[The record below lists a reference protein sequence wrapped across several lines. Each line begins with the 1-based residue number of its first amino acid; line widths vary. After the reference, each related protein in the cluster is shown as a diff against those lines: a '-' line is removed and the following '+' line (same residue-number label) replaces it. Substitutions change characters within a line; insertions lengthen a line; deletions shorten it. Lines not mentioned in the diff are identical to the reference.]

1 MEGLIGTGEAYKDEA
16 ISGFARESAEDQK
29 IKEANEQIQQG
40 NTQGIISG
48 ASSIASLGIMLA
60 AMW

>member
-1 MEGLIGTGEAYKDEA
+1 MQGLINTGEAYEGQS

-29 IKEANEQIQQG
+29 IKEANEQIAQG
-40 NTQGIISG
+40 NKQGMVSG
-48 ASSIASLGIMLA
+48 ATSIASLGIMLA